1 MQRILC
7 LLACAL
13 CSMVATAQAQGRL
26 EALAGNYHSSLP
38 LVGAP
43 GLFYKTVHPGL
54 QVGYE
59 HTLRQAGRRQWLLRA
74 QAGVFYHRFIQTAVP
89 LTAQGVLQWAPSRKP
104 DARLRLE
111 AGLGLGYC
119 HSFPLT
125 AVFKLQDNGTY
136 ARTERAGRPLVTF
149 SLAPGLAYRLDAA
162 DRWRLA
168 LRYQIMLQAPF
179 VPQYV
184 PMLPYNSLQLGLS
197 YRLGLASALP
207 STPAQ

>member
-1 MQRILC
+1 MLTS
-7 LLACAL
+7 AL
-13 CSMVATAQAQGRL
+13 CSLLTPAQAQTRL

-89 LTAQGVLQWAPSRKP
+89 LTAQGVLQWTPSRKL

-125 AVFKLQDNGTY
+125 SVFKLQDDGTY
-136 ARTERAGRPLVTF
+136 ARTERAGRPLATI

-184 PMLPYNSLQLGLS
+184 PLLPYNSLQLGLS
-197 YRLGLASALP
+197 YRLGTAKTPTSTSA
-207 STPAQ
+207 AQ